1 MLPKQKTLIKARIIS
16 AINNDDKDKFRE
28 AVEKIPSF
36 FDEFSF
42 LESINSELDV
52 IPRKIESRED
62 KEEYIKIL
70 KGELNDFY
78 YNSFLIIYH
87 YPHNFNESLK
97 IIDNTI
103 QTVKRDKVKNLL
115 YKIRLELL
123 LEYDGPEFLQD
134 KINEEIDRTL
144 SKIDSF

>member
-115 YKIRLELL
+115 YKTRLELL
-123 LEYDGPEFLQD
+123 LEYDGPEILQD